1 MGKFFLIMV
10 LAFGAAMY
18 FPQTRPALMD
28 LLRPVLN
35 PVFVWQTKSEMDQ
48 VLRELQLLNREGRA
62 IPEPGA
68 PFQAWM
74 ERNFQ
79 GGSLRDSWGGSYT
92 LEVWLDSLGV
102 VSRGPDLEIDTE
114 DDVVRTTAIQR
125 PRGR

>member
-79 GGSLRDSWGGSYT
+79 GGSLRDSWGSPYA
-92 LEVWLDSLGV
+92 LNVWLDSLGV
-102 VSRGPDLEIDTE
+102 VSPGPDLEIDTE